1 MRDTVVLFAK
11 ENFVLEPMPVLT
23 PMQALATATAY
34 IVMADKKAVPEER
47 AGLVS
52 LLGKHVSK
60 REMSST
66 QIQRLT
72 ADAFAYVAK
81 HEYDKFLLSIE
92 DTLTPAQI
100 ILVMANMYE
109 LMIVDGHVIAREKE
123 LVDEFFRFFDID
135 RRIVNT
141 VREILMIK
149 NDTTM
154 FLRDD
159 HLNNGSDFRFMFL
172 DRMDT
177 ES

>member
-1 MRDTVVLFAK
+1 MEA
-11 ENFVLEPMPVLT
+11 MPVLT
-23 PMQALATATAY
+23 PIQALATATAY

-81 HEYDKFLLSIE
+81 YEYEKFLLSIE

-100 ILVMANMYE
+100 IAVMSNMYE

-135 RRIVNT
+135 RRVVNT

-154 FLRDD
+154 FLRED
-159 HLNNGSDFRFMFL
+159 HPNNGADFKFMFL

-177 ES
+177 ET